1 MLLFLFSKTYNK
13 SWPRDLPMLWPQPTS
28 DGMMATVTSVFSAG
42 RKDWIFYLNLNRI
55 WMDKLL
61 LYFKWVVQLVSYSW
75 THQQLHNN
83 RIISLSRIAI
93 WLDPYLVKYNK
104 KIFTPFDQRGRHLT
118 QWEEG
123 IQRQKVL
130 RPQLLSNMIKNVK
143 KAKIKSTIPCF

>member
-1 MLLFLFSKTYNK
+1 MFSSIFGNSLDIFLCFLFLFSKTYNK

-61 LYFKWVVQLVSYSW
+61 LYFKWVVQLLSYSW
-75 THQQLHNN
+75 THLQLHNN

-93 WLDPYLVKYNK
+93 WLDPYLVKSNK
-104 KIFTPFDQRGRHLT
+104 KYSHLLIREGATSPSGRK
-118 QWEEG
+118 G
-123 IQRQKVL
+123 SKDRKFSG
-130 RPQLLSNMIKNVK
+130 LSYCPIW
-143 KAKIKSTIPCF
+143 